1 MARVNLIL
9 SSISLFLAIGVTQ
22 VRANTVFIHPVPV
35 LHAALPTGTTHQ
47 VELSTNGIGWTPSGV
62 LVAGSGTTNS
72 VRLDVLPANVQFRY
86 VLVGATSVVFPA
98 VSTTLSLSN
107 YFKSAVEVHIQ
118 TTTSLVQHSW
128 TLRRITFPDL
138 NGHFLHAFR
147 FPTQQVEAIRAYEPG
162 NPMVLATVAN
172 YSPNPSGA
180 SLGGFGPVAD
190 DMPPLYR
197 DGFMATACDW
207 FFHRDGTNAAAAG
220 ECYEFAGPLGLTTV
234 MVSDVAF
241 APTGTCASGRSYF
254 DIGQAAYTNLFAESG
269 GYGTATYRLVPAPVT
284 GSVKMFVASAGLF
297 TFSLTPYNHR
307 AGVRSLEVQFAGGT
321 WSNLPRSLGNRFD
334 YVGLYTGFPMQV
346 RITSRFGEVVTFPPI
361 NVITTGARYVASSQ
375 FAVFPDL
382 ETKPEWILSPIYVN
396 DFSRILGDRWSVTP
410 FGGVAFNPT
419 NPGAAF
425 QGSAGLSITNLATS
439 SGFILGA
446 PRRFS
451 TPPDGLLEFAVR
463 SGTTGVLD
471 NVNLRVDGF
480 TSTGTSTNSS
490 LIRLPTITTN
500 WQVLR
505 IPLEPART
513 PPRIGSIFVINHSAS
528 SSASLRLDSIF
539 FRQP

>member
-9 SSISLFLAIGVTQ
+9 LSLRLFLAVGVTP
-22 VRANTVFIHPVPV
+22 VLANTVFIHPVPV

-47 VELSTNGIGWTPSGV
+47 VETSTNGIVWNPSGV
-62 LVAGSGTTNS
+62 LVSGSGVTNS
-72 VRLDVLPANVQFRY
+72 VRLDMLPMNIQYRYVQVGTTSVVLPAV
-86 VLVGATSVVFPA
+86 TSA
-98 VSTTLSLSN
+98 LSLSN
-107 YFKSAVEVHIQ
+107 YFKLAVEVHVQ
-118 TTTSLVQHSW
+118 TKTSLVQDTW

-162 NPMVLATVAN
+162 KPMERATVAN
-172 YSPNPSGA
+172 YAANPTSV

-207 FFHRDGTNAAAAG
+207 FFHRDGSNAAAAG
-220 ECYEFAGPLGLTTV
+220 ECYELAGPMGLTTV

-241 APTGTCASGRSYF
+241 APTGTCASGLSYF
-254 DIGQAAYTNLFAESG
+254 DIGQAAYTNLFIESG
-269 GYGTATYRLVPAPVT
+269 GYGTATYRLVPAPVS
-284 GSVKMFVASAGLF
+284 GNVKMFVAASSAF
-297 TFSLTPYNHR
+297 TFSLTPYNYR
-307 AGVRSLEVQFAGGT
+307 AGVHSLEVQFAGGA

-334 YVGLYTGFPMQV
+334 YVGLINAFPMQA
-346 RITSRFGEVVTFPPI
+346 RITSRFGEVVSFPPI

-375 FAVFPDL
+375 FTVFPDL

-396 DFSRILGDRWSVTP
+396 DFSRILGDRWSFTP
-410 FGGVAFNPT
+410 FGGVTFNPT
-419 NPGAAF
+419 NPGAAY

-446 PRRFS
+446 PRRFT
-451 TPPDGLLEFAVR
+451 TPPDGLLEFAIR

-480 TSTGTSTNSS
+480 TSTSTSTNSS

-500 WQVLR
+500 WQILR
-505 IPLEPART
+505 IPLGPAKT